1 MSEYQIAG
9 RHDSR
14 ALTQFLQ
21 KEGQF
26 LLPLVSLIETAQGA
40 IDEVIDVAGRATIEA
55 VLHLSAQEVAGEK
68 HPGKAQGAVRWHGQ
82 QSGVVPLS
90 NRKLR
95 VKKPRL
101 RHKEQ
106 GEVEVP
112 AYQALRSNSTLASR
126 MLDILLHGVST
137 RHYGQVLPEMAETV
151 GVSKSSVSREAIE
164 ASEQVLQ
171 ALAERRFDDRDIL
184 LIYLDGLR
192 LGRHHVL
199 AAVGVDSQGNKH
211 VLGLRQGASENA
223 LVVQELLEDLVARG
237 IRPGRRRLFVIDGS
251 KALRRAIDAVY
262 GTNNPVQRCRRHKE
276 RNVLGYLPK
285 EEQRRMRHV
294 LKAAWRLPASQGE
307 ARLEQEAQGLEK
319 AHPSAA
325 ASLREGLAEMFTVNR
340 LGLPAPLSRGLCS
353 TNVIESSFSGARSKT
368 RRVTHWQ
375 DGSMALRWVA
385 ASLVATEKNF
395 RKLLGYKLLWM
406 LQAYLDESSDGQLAE
421 KRNVG

>member
-1 MSEYQIAG
+1 MSDYEIAD
-9 RHDSR
+9 RKDSR
-14 ALTQFLQ
+14 ALSEFLQ

-26 LLPLVSLIETAQGA
+26 LLPIVSLIETAQGA

-55 VLHLSAQEVAGEK
+55 VLHLSAQEVAGKK
-68 HPGKAQGAVRWHGQ
+68 HPGQAQGAIRWHGQ

-95 VKKPRL
+95 VRKPRL

-112 AYQALRSNSTLASR
+112 AYRALQTNSTLASR

-137 RHYGQVLPEMAETV
+137 RHYRQVLPEMAQTV

-192 LGRHHVL
+192 FGRHHVL

-223 LVVQELLEDLVARG
+223 VVSRGCWKTWWRAGSGRGVADCLSSMAARPCVRGLRPFMARPIRCNAVGG
-237 IRPGRRRLFVIDGS
+237 IRRG
-251 KALRRAIDAVY
+251 
-262 GTNNPVQRCRRHKE
+262 
-276 RNVLGYLPK
+276 
-285 EEQRRMRHV
+285 
-294 LKAAWRLPASQGE
+294 
-307 ARLEQEAQGLEK
+307 
-319 AHPSAA
+319 
-325 ASLREGLAEMFTVNR
+325 MF
-340 LGLPAPLSRGLCS
+340 
-353 TNVIESSFSGARSKT
+353 
-368 RRVTHWQ
+368 
-375 DGSMALRWVA
+375 
-385 ASLVATEKNF
+385 
-395 RKLLGYKLLWM
+395 
-406 LQAYLDESSDGQLAE
+406 
-421 KRNVG
+421 